1 MLLQDWRVAAD
12 YRGDPNHAPNGEV
25 LKRFRFRP
33 TYSNVVATLALFFA
47 LAGGAW
53 AATQLPKESVGST
66 QLAKGAVTPAKLSDQ
81 AKKGFTGARGE
92 AGAQGALGP
101 RGNEGQRGENGAAG
115 ATGPQGIRGA
125 TGATGATGSR
135 GEPGESGERGERG
148 ITGQTGQT
156 GVQGDKGETGAPG
169 AKGDKG
175 EVGATGP
182 KGEIGPTGAK
192 GEQGDTGANGAKGEQ
207 GDEGARGPR
216 GERGVQGEQGE
227 PGLQGKPGERGEAGA
242 TGPSDAYFDVS
253 EPGADQV
260 DSDAKVV
267 LEVTDV
273 PAGEYILQAA
283 FTLQGITD
291 PVIAECQFVG
301 GSGITA
307 GVAEP
312 FSTNVAPGEFVSLA
326 GMGTAAGTE
335 PGTVS
340 VICGTPVKGTNFT
353 IPPESGHLTVTKVGT
368 LHPQAP

>member
-1 MLLQDWRVAAD
+1 
-12 YRGDPNHAPNGEV
+12 

-66 QLAKGAVTPAKLSDQ
+66 QLAKGAVTPAKLSEQ
-81 AKKGFTGARGE
+81 AKKGFTGP
-92 AGAQGALGP
+92 AGPQGALGP

-135 GEPGESGERGERG
+135 GELGEHGLRGEPG
-148 ITGQTGQT
+148 IQGDQGIP
-156 GVQGDKGETGAPG
+156 GVQGP
-169 AKGDKG
+169 
-175 EVGATGP
+175 P
-182 KGEIGPTGAK
+182 
-192 GEQGDTGANGAKGEQ
+192 GDTGQQ
-207 GDEGARGPR
+207 GDPGL
-216 GERGVQGEQGE
+216 QGE
-227 PGLQGKPGERGEAGA
+227 PGEKGDQGIQGEPGEKGDQGEPGA
-242 TGPSDAYFDVS
+242 EGKTGPSDAYFDVS
-253 EPGADQV
+253 EPGAIEVGNQ
-260 DSDAKVV
+260 AKVV

-273 PAGEYILQAA
+273 PAGEYVLQAA
-283 FTLQGITD
+283 FTLQGITE
-291 PVIAECQFVG
+291 PALAECQFVG

-340 VICGTPVKGTNFT
+340 VICGTPVEGTNFT